1 MRSAAQDT
9 FTDGRGRFSGNGRG
23 VETSESQCFSFF
35 LLSFRVVASLLTHF
49 FLLNG
54 SLRHREREK
63 RIKRR
68 SLLMGG
74 KRRRETGEKKQSVRR
89 MTC

>member
-23 VETSESQCFSFF
+23 VETSESQCFSFL

-54 SLRHREREK
+54 SLRQREREK
-63 RIKRR
+63 K
-68 SLLMGG
+68 
-74 KRRRETGEKKQSVRR
+74 EEKEEVY
-89 MTC
+89 